1 MGNGV
6 NQCRLFDHPCGYSLL
21 LDRGGSACNFII
33 LPFEF
38 LEVKKRS
45 RIQRLKKVEFARRF
59 GWTFNNKIR
68 ITQRFYIILLMF
80 FLKKYPYKLYLFFN
94 LKNLNYIRMTSVIYS
109 LLLIFII
116 IARVLQND
124 FFQYF
129 TKTHWWNVLFENILI
144 FSTISW
150 RLFGWNFP
158 APEFSTDGVMKN
170 TFE

>member
-6 NQCRLFDHPCGYSLL
+6 NQYRLFDHPCGYGLL

-38 LEVKKRS
+38 LEVKKLG

-59 GWTFNNKIR
+59 RSTFNNKIR
-68 ITQRFYIILLMF
+68 TTFLYHLANV
-80 FLKKYPYKLYLFFN
+80 FLKKYPYKLYLFLN
-94 LKNLNYIRMTSVIYS
+94 LKNLNYIKMTSVIYS

-116 IARVLQND
+116 IARVLQNH

-144 FSTISW
+144 CSTISW

-170 TFE
+170 TLE

>member
-1 MGNGV
+1 M
-6 NQCRLFDHPCGYSLL
+6 
-21 LDRGGSACNFII
+21 
-33 LPFEF
+33 
-38 LEVKKRS
+38 
-45 RIQRLKKVEFARRF
+45 
-59 GWTFNNKIR
+59 
-68 ITQRFYIILLMF
+68 
-80 FLKKYPYKLYLFFN
+80 LYLFFN
-94 LKNLNYIRMTSVIYS
+94 LKNLNYIKMTSVIYS

-116 IARVLQND
+116 IARVFQND

-158 APEFSTDGVMKN
+158 APEFSADGVMKN